1 MNKLRK
7 IGVSALAGTLVAFSA
22 NAADWTVSGSAGF
35 ELNTGNEKAASTWY
49 QYDSVKITASG
60 QTESGI
66 NVSAM
71 FELDGNSGASGANP
85 ADSEAASSFDDQ
97 MVSFGT
103 DTFGTVQFWGHG
115 GSTALG
121 AYDDVTPKAYEEVW
135 DIGSGADANKIDG
148 GGTQDMFF
156 YTSPTI
162 SGVTLTAAY
171 TTETNGAITGNSDAG
186 TSHYFDWGVK
196 IAPEMV
202 EGLTLY
208 YAQGTNETSATAEDD
223 ASTYAVTYA
232 YGPVTVG
239 YQKSELDRSGSAD
252 DDESESMS
260 IAYAVNE
267 NLSISYGER
276 EYDEDTSSD
285 ADGNKTQKDTGFAV
299 SYTMGG
305 VSIVAQQ
312 NSHDNVAGLDATDID
327 SYALGVSFAF

>member
-1 MNKLRK
+1 MNKLKK
-7 IGVSALAGTLVAFSA
+7 IGVSALAGSLVAFSA
-22 NAADWTVSGSAGF
+22 SAADWNVSGSAGL
-35 ELNTGNEKAASTWY
+35 ELNSVTDKGAATWY
-49 QYDSVKITASG
+49 QYDSVKISASG
-60 QTESGI
+60 QTDSGI

-71 FELDGNSGASGANP
+71 FELDGNSGGKGANP
-85 ADSEAASSFDDQ
+85 SDTESASSYDDQ

-103 DTFGTVQFWGHG
+103 DTFGTLEFWGHG
-115 GSTALG
+115 GSTAVG

-135 DIGSGADANKIDG
+135 DIGSSADKNKIDG
-148 GGTQDMFF
+148 GGTDDMF
-156 YTSPTI
+156 YYESPTI
-162 SGVTLTAAY
+162 SGVTLTASY
-171 TTETNGAITGNSDAG
+171 VPGTNGSATDASDAG
-186 TSHYFDWGVK
+186 VSHYNDWGVK

-223 ASTYAVTYA
+223 LSTYAVKYA

-239 YQKSELDRSGSAD
+239 YQKSELDRSGSSN

-260 IAYAVNE
+260 IAYAVND
-267 NLSISYGER
+267 NLTISYGTR

-285 ADGNKTQKDTGFAV
+285 ADGKKTQDDSGVAL

-305 VSIVAQQ
+305 VSLVAQK
-312 NSHDNVAGLDATDID
+312 NTHDNVKGTDATDIE

>member
-22 NAADWTVSGSAGF
+22 NAADWNVSGSAGF
-35 ELNTGNEKAASTWY
+35 ELNTGNEKNASTWY

-71 FELDGNSGASGANP
+71 FELDGNSGDKGFNP
-85 ADSEAASSFDDQ
+85 SSATAASSFDDQ

-103 DTFGTVQFWGHG
+103 DTFGTLQFWGHG

-135 DIGSGADANKIDG
+135 DIGTSADANKIDG
-148 GGTQDMFF
+148 GGTQDMLF

-162 SGVTLTAAY
+162 SGVTLTASY
-171 TTETNGAITGNSDAG
+171 TTETNGSATGPSDAG
-186 TSHYFDWGVK
+186 TGQYNDWGLK

-223 ASTYAVTYA
+223 LSTYAVTYA

-239 YQKSELDRSGSAD
+239 YQKSELDRSGSTN

-267 NLSISYGER
+267 NLSISYGTR

-285 ADGNKTQKDTGFAV
+285 ADGKKTQEDTGFAV

-312 NSHDNVAGLDATDID
+312 NSHDNVQGTDADDIE
-327 SYALGVSFAF
+327 SYALGISFAF

>member
-1 MNKLRK
+1 MNKLKK
-7 IGVSALAGTLVAFSA
+7 IGVSALAGSLVAFSA
-22 NAADWTVSGSAGF
+22 SAADWSVSGSAGF
-35 ELNTGNEKAASTWY
+35 ELNTGNDKSASTWY

-60 QTESGI
+60 TTDNGI

-71 FELDGNSGASGANP
+71 FELDGNSGATGGNP
-85 ADSEAASSFDDQ
+85 DNSSFDDQ

-103 DTFGTVQFWGHG
+103 DTFGTVEYWGHG

-121 AYDDVTPKAYEEVW
+121 AIDDVTPKAYEEVW
-135 DIGSGADANKIDG
+135 DIGTSADTLKVDG
-148 GGTQDMFF
+148 GGTNDMFV

-162 SGVTLTAAY
+162 QGVTISAAY
-171 TTETNGAITGNSDAG
+171 TPENNTIGADTGTA
-186 TSHYFDWGVK
+186 HYNDWSVK

-202 EGLTLY
+202 EGLNVY
-208 YAQGTNETSATAEDD
+208 YAQGELETSASAETEV
-223 ASTYAVTYA
+223 STWAVTYA

-239 YQKSELDRSGSAD
+239 YQESELDRSGSTN

-260 IAYAVNE
+260 IAY
-267 NLSISYGER
+267 SITDDLTVSYGTR
-276 EYDEDTSSD
+276 EYDEDTSST
-285 ADGNKTQKDTGFAV
+285 ADGKKTQKDSGFAV

-312 NSHDNVAGLDATDID
+312 NSHDNVLGTDANDYD